1 MIKMLAFDV
10 DGTITAGNNEITPRL
25 RAIFDQL
32 EKKGVKLVLAT
43 GRPIRRLYPL
53 KKKNDF
59 FPATVLLN
67 WGNG

>member
-32 EKKGVKLVLAT
+32 EKK
-43 GRPIRRLYPL
+43 
-53 KKKNDF
+53 D
-59 FPATVLLN
+59 
-67 WGNG
+67 

>member
-32 EKKGVKLVLAT
+32 EKKGLKLVLAT
-43 GRPIRRLYPL
+43 EMKRIIRFLPIICL
-53 KKKNDF
+53 
-59 FPATVLLN
+59 VI
-67 WGNG
+67 